1 MDIVEKRRGPRTK
14 PRGAAMFR
22 SQGVEEEP
30 STKTEKLP
38 AAKLRVKPKG
48 CGILKTKRRTYLKK
62 EEL

>member
-14 PRGAAMFR
+14 PRGTAMVR
-22 SQGVEEEP
+22 SQAEEEEP

-38 AAKLRVKPKG
+38 AGKLRVKPKG
-48 CGILKTKRRTYLKK
+48 RSILKPKRRTYLKK